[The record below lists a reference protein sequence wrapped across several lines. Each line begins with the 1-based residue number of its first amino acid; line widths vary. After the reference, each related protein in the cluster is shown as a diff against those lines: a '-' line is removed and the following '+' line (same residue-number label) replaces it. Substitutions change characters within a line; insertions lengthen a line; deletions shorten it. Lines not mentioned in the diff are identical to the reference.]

1 MKSISRIVLALT
13 AMFGAHS
20 ASHAADKTGLVHYE
34 GRIAGVVCAACSSSV
49 KEALMSIEGVKEV
62 RISISGDGSVPRLE
76 ITSTSPA
83 LTREAAMKALGSSA
97 SDFQIQALEKV
108 SSK

>member
-1 MKSISRIVLALT
+1 MKSIPRIVLALT

-49 KEALMSIEGVKEV
+49 KEALMSLEGVKEV
-62 RISISGDGSVPRLE
+62 RITVSQDGSVPRLE
-76 ITSTSPA
+76 ITATSPN
-83 LTREAAMKALGSSA
+83 LTREAAIKALGGAAADYQVQS
-97 SDFQIQALEKV
+97 LEKV
-108 SSK
+108 RSE